1 MKVSIKKLKLK
12 SIDMIILKVTK
23 NQGFTLSLEGAFLE
37 KPQEDGG
44 GGGWQID
51 PPRPFKVNKVQKAHN
66 SIFWIN
72 KVVKLSVVRIS
83 NFMTSKSGKPFNTNW
98 PFSQIAYLFLDCNA

>member
-44 GGGWQID
+44 GGGGKLT
-51 PPRPFKVNKVQKAHN
+51 PLGRLRLTRFKKLTIVSSG
-66 SIFWIN
+66 SI
-72 KVVKLSVVRIS
+72 KL
-83 NFMTSKSGKPFNTNW
+83 
-98 PFSQIAYLFLDCNA
+98 